1 MGDSKSD
8 LCWFLIPPVVQV
20 EAPGGL
26 VSAVRQLTL
35 RCSQILS
42 PRCGCLKIEHIIY
55 IYIYI
60 SLYIKWKN
68 GKCHREMMINHE
80 IRRVLSLFVE
90 TTPYRLAAYI
100 TPFIP
105 VEHPWYPDIHDI
117 FRNRSCQK
125 HPLYPLFK
133 KGIDHVKNM
142 LDPLKKHP
150 DLYSSCCYTCR
161 MPLRS
166 CLKLGQLVFQR
177 LNLSSCARFSS
188 DWML

>member
-1 MGDSKSD
+1 MFTDSEPQM
-8 LCWFLIPPVVQV
+8 W
-20 EAPGGL
+20 
-26 VSAVRQLTL
+26 
-35 RCSQILS
+35 LS
-42 PRCGCLKIEHIIY
+42 ENRAYYIHIHIY
-55 IYIYI
+55 IYITYIYIHYIYIYIYHYIYI
-60 SLYIKWKN
+60 SLYIYIYHYISNGKN

-105 VEHPWYPDIHDI
+105 IEHPWYPDLHDI

-125 HPLYPLFK
+125 HLLYPLFK